1 MCCTVSRKLPFIEKV
16 FHKVEIYGELK
27 KGKVENIMKH
37 LMSGNE
43 ATARG
48 VYEAGIKVCSA
59 YPGTPSTEILENLP
73 QYKDDVYCE
82 WAPNEKVAAE
92 VAYGASV
99 AGSRSFCTMKMVGLN
114 VAADPLFTAGY
125 MGVNGAY
132 IVVSADDP
140 SCHSSQNEQDN
151 RLYARAAK
159 IAMVEPSDPQESKDY
174 VKYACEIS
182 EMFDTPVLYRTTT
195 RVCHSKG
202 LVEFGERTEHVAPAY
217 ARNTRKYICA
227 PANAYLNHP
236 LVEERL
242 AKLEEYGCT
251 TAVENGLNK
260 VELGDGKVGVIT
272 ASISYQYAKEVFP
285 EGTSFLKLGL
295 TYPLPMNLIRDFA
308 SKVEKLY
315 VIEEL
320 EPFMEEQIK
329 AAGIDCVG
337 KELTGKMYELNTQ
350 LLRERVLG
358 EKTAYKSVDVAPA
371 KRPPALCAGCPHRG
385 FFYTLSKNKNY
396 VVTGDIGCYTLGFAA
411 PLNCMDICICMGGGF
426 SAGMGMAKS
435 FEREGVTDKVVFG
448 VMGDST
454 FFHSG
459 MTGAAEIIYNNGK
472 MIPCVLDNRITGM
485 TGHQDNPGSG
495 YTLLGDPAVMLN
507 IESILTSY
515 GFAPVITVDP
525 QDLTA
530 MKKAVDDA
538 VAALNNG
545 EHPAIVTRR
554 PCLLLKRVKHDL
566 GMCKVNAD
574 KCRSCKSCLKV
585 GCPAVS
591 LENGKAVID
600 STQCVGCTVCAQA
613 CPFDAIEKE
622 EK

>member
-1 MCCTVSRKLPFIEKV
+1 
-16 FHKVEIYGELK
+16 
-27 KGKVENIMKH
+27 MKH

-73 QYKDDVYCE
+73 QYGKDVYCE

-92 VAYGASV
+92 VAYGAAM

-125 MGVNGAY
+125 LGVNGAY

-159 IAMVEPSDPQESKDY
+159 IAMVEPSDSQECKDF
-174 VKYACEIS
+174 VKLACEIS
-182 EMFDTPVLYRTTT
+182 EEFDTPVLYRTTT

-202 LVEFGERTEHVAPAY
+202 LVEFGERTEHTAPTYQRNVRKFVCTPAHAY
-217 ARNTRKYICA
+217 M
-227 PANAYLNHP
+227 NHP
-236 LVEERL
+236 IVEERL
-242 AKLEEYGCT
+242 AKLAEYGCT
-251 TAVENGLNK
+251 RALENGLNK
-260 VELGDGKVGVIT
+260 LELGDGKVGVIT

-295 TYPLPMNLIRDFA
+295 TFPLPMDLIRDFA
-308 SKVEKLY
+308 KKVEKLY

-337 KELTGKMYELNTQ
+337 KELTGNMYELNTE
-350 LLRERVLG
+350 LVRERVLG
-358 EKTAYKSVDVAPA
+358 VKPSYQVITEVQAA
-371 KRPPALCAGCPHRG
+371 KRPPALCPGCPHRG

-396 VVTGDIGCYTLGFAA
+396 VVTGDIGCYTLGSAA
-411 PLNCMDICICMGGGF
+411 PLNCMDACLCMGGGF
-426 SAGMGMAKS
+426 TVGMGIAKS
-435 FEREGVTDKVVFG
+435 FQREGVTDKVVFG

-459 MTGAAEIIYNNGK
+459 MTGAAEIIYNNGR

-485 TGHQDNPGSG
+485 TGHQDNPGTG
-495 YTLLGDPAVMLN
+495 FTLMGEPAPMIRVEGVL
-507 IESILTSY
+507 EAY
-515 GFAPVITVDP
+515 GFAPVFTVDP
-525 QDLTA
+525 QDLKA
-530 MKKAVDDA
+530 MKQTVDAA
-538 VAALNNG
+538 VAALNEG
-545 EHPAIVTRR
+545 KHPAIVTRR
-554 PCLLLKRVKHDL
+554 PCLLIKRMKHEN
-566 GMCKVNAD
+566 GMCVVNAD

-585 GCPAVS
+585 GCPAIS
-591 LENGKAVID
+591 MENGKAFID
-600 STQCVGCTVCAQA
+600 RTQCVGCTVCAQA
-613 CPFDAIEKE
+613 CPFGAIEKE

>member
-1 MCCTVSRKLPFIEKV
+1 
-16 FHKVEIYGELK
+16 
-27 KGKVENIMKH
+27 MKH

-73 QYKDDVYCE
+73 QYGKDVYCE

-92 VAYGASV
+92 VAYGAAM

-125 MGVNGAY
+125 LGVNGAY

-159 IAMVEPSDPQESKDY
+159 VAMVEPSDSQECKDF
-174 VKYACEIS
+174 VKLACEIS
-182 EMFDTPVLYRTTT
+182 EEFDTPVLYRTTT

-202 LVEFGERTEHVAPAY
+202 LVEFGERTEHTAPAY
-217 ARNTRKYICA
+217 QRNVRKFVCT
-227 PANAYLNHP
+227 PANAYMNHP
-236 LVEERL
+236 IVEERL
-242 AKLEEYGCT
+242 AKLAEYGCT
-251 TAVENGLNK
+251 RALENGLNK
-260 VELGDGKVGVIT
+260 LELGDGKVGVIT

-295 TYPLPMNLIRDFA
+295 TFPLPMGMIRDFA
-308 SKVEKLY
+308 KKVEKLY

-337 KELTGKMYELNTQ
+337 KELTGNMYELNTE
-350 LLRERVLG
+350 LVRERVLG
-358 EKTAYKSVDVAPA
+358 VKPSYQVITEIQAA
-371 KRPPALCAGCPHRG
+371 KRPPALCPGCPHRG

-396 VVTGDIGCYTLGFAA
+396 VVTGDIGCYTLGSAA
-411 PLNCMDICICMGGGF
+411 PLNCMDACLCMGGGF
-426 SAGMGMAKS
+426 TVGMGIAKS
-435 FEREGVTDKVVFG
+435 FQREGVTDKVVFG

-459 MTGAAEIIYNNGK
+459 MTGAAEIIYNNGR

-485 TGHQDNPGSG
+485 TGHQDNPGTG
-495 YTLLGDPAVMLN
+495 FTLMGEPAPMIRVEGVL
-507 IESILTSY
+507 EAY
-515 GFAPVITVDP
+515 GFAPVFTVDP
-525 QDLTA
+525 QDLKA
-530 MKKAVDDA
+530 MKQTVDAA
-538 VAALNNG
+538 VAALNEG
-545 EHPAIVTRR
+545 KHPAIVTRR
-554 PCLLLKRVKHDL
+554 PCLLIKRMKHEN
-566 GMCKVNAD
+566 GMCVVNAD

-585 GCPAVS
+585 GCPAIS
-591 LENGKAVID
+591 MENGKAFID
-600 STQCVGCTVCAQA
+600 RTQCVGCTVCAQA
-613 CPFDAIEKE
+613 CPFGAIEKE

>member
-1 MCCTVSRKLPFIEKV
+1 
-16 FHKVEIYGELK
+16 
-27 KGKVENIMKH
+27 MKH

-73 QYKDDVYCE
+73 QYGKDVYCE

-92 VAYGASV
+92 VAYGAAM

-125 MGVNGAY
+125 LGVNGAY

-159 IAMVEPSDPQESKDY
+159 IAMVEPSDSQECKDF
-174 VKYACEIS
+174 VKLACEIS
-182 EMFDTPVLYRTTT
+182 EEFDTPVLYRTTT

-202 LVEFGERTEHVAPAY
+202 LVEFGERTEHTAPTYQRNVRKFVCTPAHAY
-217 ARNTRKYICA
+217 M
-227 PANAYLNHP
+227 NHP
-236 LVEERL
+236 IVEERL
-242 AKLEEYGCT
+242 AKLAEYGCT
-251 TAVENGLNK
+251 RALENGLNK
-260 VELGDGKVGVIT
+260 LELGDGKVGVIT

-295 TYPLPMNLIRDFA
+295 TFPLPMGLIRDFA
-308 SKVEKLY
+308 KKVEKLY

-320 EPFMEEQIK
+320 DPFMEEQIK

-337 KELTGKMYELNTQ
+337 KELTGNMYELNTE
-350 LLRERVLG
+350 LVRERVLG
-358 EKTAYKSVDVAPA
+358 VKPSYQVITEVQAA
-371 KRPPALCAGCPHRG
+371 KRPPALCPGCPHRG

-396 VVTGDIGCYTLGFAA
+396 VVTGDIGCYTLGSAA
-411 PLNCMDICICMGGGF
+411 PLNCMDACLCMGGGF
-426 SAGMGMAKS
+426 TVGMGIAKS
-435 FEREGVTDKVVFG
+435 FQREGVTDKVVFG

-459 MTGAAEIIYNNGK
+459 MTGAAEIIYNNGR

-485 TGHQDNPGSG
+485 TGHQDNPGTG
-495 YTLLGDPAVMLN
+495 FTLMGEPAPMIRVEGVL
-507 IESILTSY
+507 EAY
-515 GFAPVITVDP
+515 GFAPVFTVDP
-525 QDLTA
+525 QDLKA
-530 MKKAVDDA
+530 MKQTVDAA
-538 VAALNNG
+538 VAALNEG
-545 EHPAIVTRR
+545 KHPAIVTRR
-554 PCLLLKRVKHDL
+554 PCLLIKRMKHEN
-566 GMCKVNAD
+566 GMCVVNAD

-585 GCPAVS
+585 GCPAIS
-591 LENGKAVID
+591 MENGKAFID
-600 STQCVGCTVCAQA
+600 RTQCVGCTVCAQA
-613 CPFDAIEKE
+613 CPFGAIEKE

>member
-1 MCCTVSRKLPFIEKV
+1 
-16 FHKVEIYGELK
+16 
-27 KGKVENIMKH
+27 MKH

-73 QYKDDVYCE
+73 QYGKDVYCE

-92 VAYGASV
+92 VAYGAAM

-125 MGVNGAY
+125 LGVNGAY

-159 IAMVEPSDPQESKDY
+159 VAMVEPSDSQECKDF
-174 VKYACEIS
+174 VKLACEIS
-182 EMFDTPVLYRTTT
+182 EEFDTPVLYRTTT

-202 LVEFGERTEHVAPAY
+202 LVEFGERTEHTAPAY
-217 ARNTRKYICA
+217 QRNVRKFVCT
-227 PANAYLNHP
+227 PANAYMNHP
-236 LVEERL
+236 IVEERL
-242 AKLEEYGCT
+242 AKLAEYGCT
-251 TAVENGLNK
+251 RALENGLNK
-260 VELGDGKVGVIT
+260 LELGDGKVGVIT

-295 TYPLPMNLIRDFA
+295 TFPLPMGLIRDFA
-308 SKVEKLY
+308 KKVEKLY

-329 AAGIDCVG
+329 AVGIDCVG
-337 KELTGKMYELNTQ
+337 KELTGNMYELNTE
-350 LLRERVLG
+350 LVRERVLG
-358 EKTAYKSVDVAPA
+358 VKPSYQVITEVQAA
-371 KRPPALCAGCPHRG
+371 KRPPALCPGCPHRG

-396 VVTGDIGCYTLGFAA
+396 VVTGDIGCYTLGSAA
-411 PLNCMDICICMGGGF
+411 PLNCMDACLCMGGGF
-426 SAGMGMAKS
+426 TVGMGIAKS
-435 FEREGVTDKVVFG
+435 FQREGVTDKVVFG

-459 MTGAAEIIYNNGK
+459 MTGAAEIIYNNGR

-485 TGHQDNPGSG
+485 TGHQDNPGTG
-495 YTLLGDPAVMLN
+495 FTLMGEPAPMIRVEGVL
-507 IESILTSY
+507 EAY
-515 GFAPVITVDP
+515 GFAPVFTVDP
-525 QDLTA
+525 QDLKA
-530 MKKAVDDA
+530 MKQTVDAA
-538 VAALNNG
+538 VAALNEG
-545 EHPAIVTRR
+545 KHPAIVTRR
-554 PCLLLKRVKHDL
+554 PCLLIKRMKHEN
-566 GMCKVNAD
+566 GMCVVNAD

-585 GCPAVS
+585 GCPAIS
-591 LENGKAVID
+591 MENGKAFID
-600 STQCVGCTVCAQA
+600 RTQCVGCTVCAQA
-613 CPFDAIEKE
+613 CPFGAIEKE

>member
-1 MCCTVSRKLPFIEKV
+1 
-16 FHKVEIYGELK
+16 
-27 KGKVENIMKH
+27 MKH

-73 QYKDDVYCE
+73 QYGKDVYCE

-92 VAYGASV
+92 VAYGAAM

-125 MGVNGAY
+125 LGVNGAY

-159 IAMVEPSDPQESKDY
+159 IAMVEPSDSQECKDF
-174 VKYACEIS
+174 VKLACEIS
-182 EMFDTPVLYRTTT
+182 EEFDTPVLYRTTT

-202 LVEFGERTEHVAPAY
+202 LVEFGERTEHTAPTYQRNVRKFVCTPAHAY
-217 ARNTRKYICA
+217 M
-227 PANAYLNHP
+227 NHP
-236 LVEERL
+236 IVEERL
-242 AKLEEYGCT
+242 AKLAEYGCT
-251 TAVENGLNK
+251 RALENGLNK
-260 VELGDGKVGVIT
+260 LELGDGKVGVIT

-295 TYPLPMNLIRDFA
+295 TFPLPMGLIRDFA
-308 SKVEKLY
+308 KKVEKLY

-337 KELTGKMYELNTQ
+337 KELTGNMYELNTE
-350 LLRERVLG
+350 LVRERVLG
-358 EKTAYKSVDVAPA
+358 VKPSYQVITEVQAA
-371 KRPPALCAGCPHRG
+371 KRPPALCPGCPHRG
-385 FFYTLSKNKNY
+385 FFYTLSKNKDY
-396 VVTGDIGCYTLGFAA
+396 VVTGDIGCYTLGSAA
-411 PLNCMDICICMGGGF
+411 PLNCMDACLCMGGGF
-426 SAGMGMAKS
+426 TVGMGIAKS
-435 FEREGVTDKVVFG
+435 FQREGVTDKVVFG

-459 MTGAAEIIYNNGK
+459 MTGAAEIIYNNGR

-485 TGHQDNPGSG
+485 TGHQDNPGTG
-495 YTLLGDPAVMLN
+495 FTLMGEPAPMIRVEGVL
-507 IESILTSY
+507 EAY
-515 GFAPVITVDP
+515 GFAPVFTVDP
-525 QDLTA
+525 QDLKA
-530 MKKAVDDA
+530 MKQTVDAA
-538 VAALNNG
+538 VAALNEG
-545 EHPAIVTRR
+545 KHPAIVTRR
-554 PCLLLKRVKHDL
+554 PCLLIKRMKHEN
-566 GMCKVNAD
+566 GMCVVNAD

-585 GCPAVS
+585 GCPAIS
-591 LENGKAVID
+591 MENGKAFID
-600 STQCVGCTVCAQA
+600 RTQCVGCTVCAQA
-613 CPFDAIEKE
+613 CPFGAIEKE

>member
-1 MCCTVSRKLPFIEKV
+1 
-16 FHKVEIYGELK
+16 
-27 KGKVENIMKH
+27 MKH

-73 QYKDDVYCE
+73 QYGKDVYCE

-92 VAYGASV
+92 VAYGAAM

-125 MGVNGAY
+125 LGVNGAY

-159 IAMVEPSDPQESKDY
+159 VALVEPSDSQECKDF
-174 VKYACEIS
+174 VKLACEIS
-182 EMFDTPVLYRTTT
+182 EEFDTPVLYRTTT

-202 LVEFGERTEHVAPAY
+202 LVEFGERTEHTAPTYQRNVRKFVCTPAHAY
-217 ARNTRKYICA
+217 M
-227 PANAYLNHP
+227 NHP
-236 LVEERL
+236 IVEERL
-242 AKLEEYGCT
+242 AKLAEYGCT
-251 TAVENGLNK
+251 RALENGLNK
-260 VELGDGKVGVIT
+260 LELGDGKVGVIT

-295 TYPLPMNLIRDFA
+295 TFPLPMDLIRDFA
-308 SKVEKLY
+308 KKVEKLY

-337 KELTGKMYELNTQ
+337 KELTGNMYELNTE
-350 LLRERVLG
+350 LVRERVLG
-358 EKTAYKSVDVAPA
+358 VKPSYQVITEVQAA
-371 KRPPALCAGCPHRG
+371 KRPPALCPGCPHRG

-396 VVTGDIGCYTLGFAA
+396 VVTGDIGCYTLGSAA
-411 PLNCMDICICMGGGF
+411 PLNCMDACLCMGGGF
-426 SAGMGMAKS
+426 TVGMGIAKS
-435 FEREGVTDKVVFG
+435 FQREGVTDKVVFG

-459 MTGAAEIIYNNGK
+459 MTGAAEIIYNNGR

-485 TGHQDNPGSG
+485 TGHQDNPGTG
-495 YTLLGDPAVMLN
+495 FTLMGEPAPMIRVEGVL
-507 IESILTSY
+507 EAY
-515 GFAPVITVDP
+515 GFAPVFTVDP
-525 QDLTA
+525 QDLKA
-530 MKKAVDDA
+530 MKQTVDAA
-538 VAALNNG
+538 VAALNEG
-545 EHPAIVTRR
+545 KHPAIVTRR
-554 PCLLLKRVKHDL
+554 PCLLIKRMKHEN
-566 GMCKVNAD
+566 GMCVVNAD

-585 GCPAVS
+585 GCPAIS
-591 LENGKAVID
+591 MENGKAFID
-600 STQCVGCTVCAQA
+600 RTQCVGCTVCAQA
-613 CPFDAIEKE
+613 CPFGAIEKE

>member
-1 MCCTVSRKLPFIEKV
+1 
-16 FHKVEIYGELK
+16 
-27 KGKVENIMKH
+27 MKH

-73 QYKDDVYCE
+73 QYGKDVYCE

-92 VAYGASV
+92 VAYGAAM

-159 IAMVEPSDPQESKDY
+159 VAMVEPSDSQECKDF
-174 VKYACEIS
+174 VKLACEIS
-182 EMFDTPVLYRTTT
+182 EEFDTPVLYRTTT

-202 LVEFGERTEHVAPAY
+202 LVEFGERTEHTAPAY
-217 ARNTRKYICA
+217 QRNVRKFVCT
-227 PANAYLNHP
+227 PANAYMNHP
-236 LVEERL
+236 IVEERL
-242 AKLEEYGCT
+242 AKLAEYGCT
-251 TAVENGLNK
+251 RALENGLNK
-260 VELGDGKVGVIT
+260 LELGDGKVGVIT

-295 TYPLPMNLIRDFA
+295 TFPLPMGLIRDFA
-308 SKVEKLY
+308 KKVEKLY

-337 KELTGKMYELNTQ
+337 KELTGNMYELNTE
-350 LLRERVLG
+350 LVRERVLG
-358 EKTAYKSVDVAPA
+358 VKPSYQVITEVQAA
-371 KRPPALCAGCPHRG
+371 KRPPALCPGCPHRG

-396 VVTGDIGCYTLGFAA
+396 VVTGDIGCYTLGSAA
-411 PLNCMDICICMGGGF
+411 PLNCMDACLCMGGGF
-426 SAGMGMAKS
+426 TVGMGIAKS
-435 FEREGVTDKVVFG
+435 FQREGVTDKVVFG

-459 MTGAAEIIYNNGK
+459 MTGAAEIIYNNGR
-472 MIPCVLDNRITGM
+472 MVPCVLDNRITGM
-485 TGHQDNPGSG
+485 TGHQDNPGTG
-495 YTLLGDPAVMLN
+495 FTLMGEPAPMIRVEGVL
-507 IESILTSY
+507 EAY
-515 GFAPVITVDP
+515 GFAPVFTVDP
-525 QDLTA
+525 QDLKA
-530 MKKAVDDA
+530 MKQTVDAA
-538 VAALNNG
+538 VAALSEGN
-545 EHPAIVTRR
+545 HPAIVTRR
-554 PCLLLKRVKHDL
+554 PCLLIKRMKHEN
-566 GMCKVNAD
+566 GMCVVNAD

-585 GCPAVS
+585 GCPS
-591 LENGKAVID
+591 ISMENGKAFID
-600 STQCVGCTVCAQA
+600 RTQCVGCTVCAQA
-613 CPFDAIEKE
+613 CPFGAIEKE

>member
-1 MCCTVSRKLPFIEKV
+1 
-16 FHKVEIYGELK
+16 
-27 KGKVENIMKH
+27 MKH

-73 QYKDDVYCE
+73 QYGKDVYCE
-82 WAPNEKVAAE
+82 WAPNEKVATE
-92 VAYGASV
+92 VAYGAAM

-125 MGVNGAY
+125 LGVNGAY

-159 IAMVEPSDPQESKDY
+159 IAMVEPSDSQECKDF
-174 VKYACEIS
+174 VKLACEIS
-182 EMFDTPVLYRTTT
+182 EEFDTPVLYRTTT

-202 LVEFGERTEHVAPAY
+202 LVEFGERTEHTAPTYQRNVRKFVCTPAHAY
-217 ARNTRKYICA
+217 M
-227 PANAYLNHP
+227 NHP
-236 LVEERL
+236 IVEERL
-242 AKLEEYGCT
+242 AKLAEYGCT
-251 TAVENGLNK
+251 RALENGLNK
-260 VELGDGKVGVIT
+260 LELGDGKAGVIT

-295 TYPLPMNLIRDFA
+295 TFPLPMDLIRDFA
-308 SKVEKLY
+308 KKVEKLY

-337 KELTGKMYELNTQ
+337 KELTGNMYELNTE
-350 LLRERVLG
+350 LVRERVLG
-358 EKTAYKSVDVAPA
+358 VKPSYQVITEVQAA
-371 KRPPALCAGCPHRG
+371 KRPPALCPGCPHRG

-396 VVTGDIGCYTLGFAA
+396 VVTGDIGCYTLGSAA
-411 PLNCMDICICMGGGF
+411 PLSCMDACLCMGGGF
-426 SAGMGMAKS
+426 TVGMGIAKS
-435 FEREGVTDKVVFG
+435 FQREGVTDKVVFG

-459 MTGAAEIIYNNGK
+459 MTGAAEIIYNNGR

-485 TGHQDNPGSG
+485 TGHQDNPGTG
-495 YTLLGDPAVMLN
+495 FTLMGEPAPMIRVEGVL
-507 IESILTSY
+507 EAY
-515 GFAPVITVDP
+515 GFAPVLTVDP
-525 QDLTA
+525 QDLKA
-530 MKKAVDDA
+530 MKQTVDAA
-538 VAALNNG
+538 VAALNEG
-545 EHPAIVTRR
+545 KHPAIVTRR
-554 PCLLLKRVKHDL
+554 PCLLIKRMKHEN
-566 GMCKVNAD
+566 GMCVVNAD

-585 GCPAVS
+585 GCPAIS
-591 LENGKAVID
+591 MENGKAFID
-600 STQCVGCTVCAQA
+600 RTQCVGCTVCAQA
-613 CPFDAIEKE
+613 CPFGAIEKE

>member
-1 MCCTVSRKLPFIEKV
+1 
-16 FHKVEIYGELK
+16 
-27 KGKVENIMKH
+27 MKH

-73 QYKDDVYCE
+73 QYGKDVYCE
-82 WAPNEKVAAE
+82 WAPNEKVATE
-92 VAYGASV
+92 VAYGAAM

-125 MGVNGAY
+125 LGVNGAY

-159 IAMVEPSDPQESKDY
+159 IAMVEPSDSQECKDF
-174 VKYACEIS
+174 VKLACEIS
-182 EMFDTPVLYRTTT
+182 EEFDTPVLYRTTT

-202 LVEFGERTEHVAPAY
+202 LVEFGERTEHTAPTYQRNVRKFVCTPAHAY
-217 ARNTRKYICA
+217 M
-227 PANAYLNHP
+227 NHP
-236 LVEERL
+236 IVEERL
-242 AKLEEYGCT
+242 AKLAEYGCT
-251 TAVENGLNK
+251 RALENGLNK
-260 VELGDGKVGVIT
+260 LELGDGKVGVIT

-295 TYPLPMNLIRDFA
+295 TFPLPMDLIRDFA
-308 SKVEKLY
+308 KKVEKLY

-329 AAGIDCVG
+329 AVGIDCVG
-337 KELTGKMYELNTQ
+337 KELTGNMYELNTE
-350 LLRERVLG
+350 LVRERVLG
-358 EKTAYKSVDVAPA
+358 VKPSYQVITEVQAA
-371 KRPPALCAGCPHRG
+371 KRPPALCPGCPHRG
-385 FFYTLSKNKNY
+385 FFYTLSKNTNY
-396 VVTGDIGCYTLGFAA
+396 VVTGDIGCYTLGSAA
-411 PLNCMDICICMGGGF
+411 PLNCMDACLCMGGGF
-426 SAGMGMAKS
+426 TVGMGIAKS
-435 FEREGVTDKVVFG
+435 FQREGVTDKVVFG

-459 MTGAAEIIYNNGK
+459 MTGAAEIIYNNGR

-485 TGHQDNPGSG
+485 TGHQDNPGTG
-495 YTLLGDPAVMLN
+495 FTLMGEPAPMIRVEGVL
-507 IESILTSY
+507 EAY
-515 GFAPVITVDP
+515 GFAPVFTVDP
-525 QDLTA
+525 QDLKA
-530 MKKAVDDA
+530 MKQTVDAA
-538 VAALNNG
+538 VAALNEG
-545 EHPAIVTRR
+545 KHPAIVTRR
-554 PCLLLKRVKHDL
+554 PCLLIKRMKHEN
-566 GMCKVNAD
+566 GMCVVNAD

-585 GCPAVS
+585 GCPAIS
-591 LENGKAVID
+591 MENGKAFID
-600 STQCVGCTVCAQA
+600 RTQCVGCTVCAQA
-613 CPFDAIEKE
+613 CPFGAIEKE

>member
-1 MCCTVSRKLPFIEKV
+1 
-16 FHKVEIYGELK
+16 
-27 KGKVENIMKH
+27 MKH

-73 QYKDDVYCE
+73 QYGKDVYCE

-92 VAYGASV
+92 VAYGAAM

-114 VAADPLFTAGY
+114 VAAYPLFTAGY

-159 IAMVEPSDPQESKDY
+159 VAMVEPSDSQECKDF
-174 VKYACEIS
+174 VKLACEIS
-182 EMFDTPVLYRTTT
+182 EEFDTPVLYRTTT

-202 LVEFGERTEHVAPAY
+202 LVEFGERTEHTAPAY
-217 ARNTRKYICA
+217 QRNVRKFVCT
-227 PANAYLNHP
+227 PANAYMNHP
-236 LVEERL
+236 IVEERL
-242 AKLEEYGCT
+242 AKLAEYGCT
-251 TAVENGLNK
+251 RALENGLNK
-260 VELGDGKVGVIT
+260 LELGDGKVGVIT

-295 TYPLPMNLIRDFA
+295 TFPLPMGLIRDFA
-308 SKVEKLY
+308 KKVEKLY

-337 KELTGKMYELNTQ
+337 KELTGNMYELNTE
-350 LLRERVLG
+350 LVRERVLG
-358 EKTAYKSVDVAPA
+358 VKPSYQVITEVQAA
-371 KRPPALCAGCPHRG
+371 KRPPALCPGCPHRG

-396 VVTGDIGCYTLGFAA
+396 VVTGDIGCYTLGSAA
-411 PLNCMDICICMGGGF
+411 PLNCMDACLCMGGGF
-426 SAGMGMAKS
+426 TVGMGIAKS
-435 FEREGVTDKVVFG
+435 FQREGVTDKVVFG

-459 MTGAAEIIYNNGK
+459 MTGAAEIIYNNGR

-485 TGHQDNPGSG
+485 TGHQDNPGTG
-495 YTLLGDPAVMLN
+495 FTLMGEPAPMIRVEGVL
-507 IESILTSY
+507 EAY
-515 GFAPVITVDP
+515 GFAPVFTVDP
-525 QDLTA
+525 QDLKA
-530 MKKAVDDA
+530 MKQTVDAA
-538 VAALNNG
+538 VAALNEG
-545 EHPAIVTRR
+545 KHPAIVTRR
-554 PCLLLKRVKHDL
+554 PCLLIKRMKHEN
-566 GMCKVNAD
+566 GMCVVNAD

-585 GCPAVS
+585 GCPAIS
-591 LENGKAVID
+591 MENGKALID
-600 STQCVGCTVCAQA
+600 RTQCVGCTVCAQA
-613 CPFDAIEKE
+613 CPFGAIEKE